1 MMTYNSND
9 ISLRKGI
16 VHLRLG
22 HISLGPIQ
30 IGLVLIIS
38 AILAII
44 FFDILFLPNPL
55 LKSGDAPERWNF
67 YDKRSMIFSYL
78 SAVGLLI
85 FIRFV
90 SPRTPKPASKIEPNS
105 LCTRLLQKPASR
117 HRSWNRLC
125 CLGLGFLLGLVLFS
139 GDIFS
144 NLSRFDSHL
153 DVQLGALE
161 AIRDGKLPYVAAETQ
176 YGPGNQILLYH
187 LMKQIDFSYWG
198 ALQAQAVVNSIVVA
212 AFCGILLWFYGP
224 LLGLISILLLAVFP
238 SPIFVA
244 AFPGW
249 GWLTRWVGPAL
260 LSLFLAEILFAPFK
274 LRREL
279 LLLVLGALWGIFS
292 FLSQESF
299 ATGLM
304 LFFVILGLAA
314 GIRVV
319 SYCQFVSY
327 AVCIVA
333 SGMIMF
339 SLLTAILVG
348 VSDHSDLIQMY
359 FLAPSRVFNGMTNRP
374 WTQYHWQDAAEALVY
389 HVSYVLLPVM
399 VGLISMYMPLPFS
412 AEEKHRQKLLLGTVG
427 GAVSLA
433 VPTFFRADTS
443 HLWGPSFLLG
453 SCFLLGTIILPRAL
467 SINRTAKLC
476 VSAMFGTVLIL
487 AVITKMSSGKFLIP
501 RSPTIA
507 VAAALEMIKAP
518 ERQGELEP
526 DHHDGALAFVLK
538 RISSQPDHRKL
549 LMDAKP
555 LFGQTPRV
563 DVISELKR
571 RLDGKRIVF
580 DVSDSGAMYF
590 FGGFTPVSS
599 ITEPAM
605 SIWLRS
611 DYLRWQKQ
619 ILSGEPDCLVTSPTT
634 GSDPMVQWFTQ
645 TYRLDPAKDGESFRN
660 YYSIY
665 CRKD

>member
-1 MMTYNSND
+1 MMTFNSND
-9 ISLRKGI
+9 LSLKKGI
-16 VHLRLG
+16 VHMRLG
-22 HISLGPIQ
+22 HIFLGPIQ

-44 FFDILFLPNPL
+44 FVNILFLPNPV

-67 YDKRSMIFSYL
+67 YDKRSMIFCYL
-78 SAVGLLI
+78 SAVGVLI
-85 FIRFV
+85 FIRFI
-90 SPRTPKPASKIEPNS
+90 SPRTPKPISKAEPKS
-105 LCTRLLQKPASR
+105 LCARLLQKPARR
-117 HRSWNRLC
+117 HRSWIRLYWF
-125 CLGLGFLLGLVLFS
+125 GLGFFLGLVLFS
-139 GDIFS
+139 GDIFA

-161 AIRDGKLPYVAAETQ
+161 AIRGGKLPYVAAETQ

-187 LMKQIDFSYWG
+187 LMKHIDFSYWG
-198 ALQAQAVVNSIVVA
+198 ALQAQAVVNSIVIA
-212 AFCGILLWFYGP
+212 AFCGVLLWFYEP
-224 LLGLISILLLAVFP
+224 LLGFISILLLAVFP

-260 LSLFLAEILFAPFK
+260 LSLFLAEILFNPFK

-279 LLLVLGALWGIFS
+279 PLLVLGALWGIFS

-314 GIRVV
+314 GIRII
-319 SYCQFVSY
+319 SYYQFVTY
-327 AVCIVA
+327 AVCTLA
-333 SGMIMF
+333 GGMIMF
-339 SLLTAILVG
+339 SLLTVVLAG
-348 VSDHSDLIQMY
+348 VSDYSNLIKMY
-359 FLAPSRVFNGMTNRP
+359 FLASSRVFNGMTNRP
-374 WTQYHWQDAAEALVY
+374 WTQYNWQDAAEALVY
-389 HVSYVLLPVM
+389 HVSYVLLPGM
-399 VGLISMYMPLPFS
+399 VGLISIYMPLPFS

-443 HLWGPSFLLG
+443 HFWGPSFLLG
-453 SCFLLGTIILPRAL
+453 SCFLLGTIILPQAL

-476 VSAMFGTVLIL
+476 VSATFGTVLIL
-487 AVITKMSSGKFLIP
+487 AIITKMSSGKFLIP

-507 VAAALEMIKAP
+507 VAAALDMIIAP
-518 ERQGELEP
+518 ERQGELQP
-526 DHHDGALAFVLK
+526 DHNDGALAFVLR

-549 LMDAKP
+549 LMESKP
-555 LFGQTPRV
+555 LFGQPLRV
-563 DVISELKR
+563 DVISGLKR
-571 RLDGKRIVF
+571 RLDGKRVVF
-580 DVSDSGAMYF
+580 DVSEPTPSGAMYF

-605 SIWLRS
+605 SIWLHS

-634 GSDPMVQWFTQ
+634 ASDPMVQWFTQ
-645 TYRLDPAKDGESFRN
+645 TYRLETLSENISEDYKVFGA
-660 YYSIY
+660 
-665 CRKD
+665 